1 MNKFPIRIP
10 NEITKQKT
18 SELVTELL
26 KLNEIFNTKQNMF
39 LDRLKSEFNT
49 IKINRN
55 FKFYNLDKN
64 EILSFIKL
72 YGKNISLMR
81 LDEWETYFL
90 TYKKE
95 IIDILNKIYNLERQI
110 DNMIYE
116 LYEISSEE
124 QIIIE
129 NKISY

>member
-10 NEITKQKT
+10 NEITKQKI

-26 KLNEIFNTKQNMF
+26 KLNEIFITKQNMF

-55 FKFYNLDKN
+55 LKFYNLDKN

-81 LDEWETYFL
+81 LDE
-90 TYKKE
+90 
-95 IIDILNKIYNLERQI
+95 
-110 DNMIYE
+110 
-116 LYEISSEE
+116 
-124 QIIIE
+124 
-129 NKISY
+129 

>member
-55 FKFYNLDKN
+55 LKFYNLDKN